1 MLDYTGKNAEKLKEK
16 TLYLLD
22 MDGTIYNENE
32 IFDGTLDFLDTIR
45 AQGGEYIFIT
55 NNSSKS
61 VEDQPGNCHV
71 SSGAV
76 SGTGGL
82 LYGNSLP
89 GTGTS
94 PGRH

>member
-61 VEDQPGNCHV
+61 VEDYVGKSKKNGD
-71 SSGAV
+71 SG
-76 SGTGGL
+76 
-82 LYGNSLP
+82 
-89 GTGTS
+89 
-94 PGRH
+94 R

>member
-45 AQGGEYIFIT
+45 APWQENTFYY
-55 NNSSKS
+55 
-61 VEDQPGNCHV
+61 Q
-71 SSGAV
+71 
-76 SGTGGL
+76 
-82 LYGNSLP
+82 
-89 GTGTS
+89 
-94 PGRH
+94 

>member
-1 MLDYTGKNAEKLKEK
+1 
-16 TLYLLD
+16 

-61 VEDQPGNCHV
+61 VEDYVEKVRKMGIQADKENFLYVQPGNCHV